1 MVTKTKINVQGEN
14 FLALFWLFCFIGYW
28 PENEVVM
35 RRNELVAYRVN
46 EKEKHEIEMLSQL
59 HGMSKSALIRSLV
72 KREVEDQAYIVEDCF
87 KECGSGG
94 ACSLNE
100 NWKMKARIK
109 KELENIENKI
119 APGDEIHIKVDWRN
133 DDLYAWDL
141 PGGSIELI
149 SEEEYL
155 KRGGLIIRYP
165 EEESSKRSE
174 KSS

>member
-1 MVTKTKINVQGEN
+1 
-14 FLALFWLFCFIGYW
+14 
-28 PENEVVM
+28 
-35 RRNELVAYRVN
+35 
-46 EKEKHEIEMLSQL
+46 
-59 HGMSKSALIRSLV
+59 
-72 KREVEDQAYIVEDCF
+72 
-87 KECGSGG
+87 
-94 ACSLNE
+94 
-100 NWKMKARIK
+100 MKARIK

-133 DDLYAWDL
+133 DDLYEWDL